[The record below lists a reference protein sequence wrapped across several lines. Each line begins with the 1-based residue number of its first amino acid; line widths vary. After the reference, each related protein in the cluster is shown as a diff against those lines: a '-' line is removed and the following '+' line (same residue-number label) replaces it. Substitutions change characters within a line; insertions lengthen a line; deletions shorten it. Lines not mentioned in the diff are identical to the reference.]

1 MTDYTKTTDFGVKDG
16 LSTGN
21 ASKLVKGSE
30 FDTEFDAI
38 ETAVATKA
46 DKASPT
52 FTGTV
57 TGANVTVN
65 GTFKLADT
73 SDDHYYTW
81 AVNELT
87 ADRTVTWPLL
97 TGNDTIVFE
106 AHTATLTN
114 KTIDL
119 TSNTLTGTTAQ
130 FNTALSDGSFATLAG
145 TETLTN
151 KTINGSNNTITN
163 VSLSTGISGLGTGVG
178 TFLATPSSANLAS
191 AVTDETGSGAL
202 VFGTSPTI
210 ATPTLTLKQGT
221 SPTPTAE
228 GAIEWDT
235 DDDAIIVG
243 DGSSQKK
250 FYPAAAPVDEGIQ
263 FYVGTTPTI
272 DAGGLAYDEAS
283 GIAKLK
289 INADDSLNFAYLQM
303 GSDQIPLVYLDAGQP
318 DKIALNNIFQL
329 DLATKTTIGAAGALS
344 VVASDSGTISNEA
357 SVAIRLDYTS
367 ILGTTISG
375 EEEYPDEVI
384 IKFWNL
390 IPATDNA
397 SLYLRLDATAGGG
410 DSGASDYR
418 SGTTDAAQITI
429 AAGVGSDTNENGASG
444 EIRIFTPNSASYT
457 QVRASGTNTNS
468 ANNIVAID
476 VAAQRNSATAMTYA
490 YLLFS
495 SGNIESGK
503 IGVYY
508 VKSF

>member
-21 ASKLVKGSE
+21 AAKLVKGSE

-119 TSNTLTGTTAQ
+119 TSNTLQGSKTE
-130 FNTALSDGSFATLAG
+130 FNTALESDTFLMSSDLLDEDTMTSNSATAPASQQSIKAYVDG
-145 TETLTN
+145 
-151 KTINGSNNTITN
+151 K
-163 VSLSTGISGLGTGVG
+163 
-178 TFLATPSSANLAS
+178 LATPA
-191 AVTDETGSGAL
+191 
-202 VFGTSPTI
+202 
-210 ATPTLTLKQGT
+210 
-221 SPTPTAE
+221 
-228 GAIEWDT
+228 
-235 DDDAIIVG
+235 
-243 DGSSQKK
+243 
-250 FYPAAAPVDEGIQ
+250 DEGIQ

-289 INADDSLNFAYLQM
+289 INSDDQYNFAILQM
-303 GSDQIPLVYLDAGQP
+303 GSDQIPLSYIDLGQAN
-318 DKIALNNIFQL
+318 KISLNNIYAV
-329 DLATKTTIGAAGALS
+329 DTGTATTIAQNSAIGLNTTDTDTA
-344 VVASDSGTISNEA
+344 ISNA
-357 SVAIRLDYTS
+357 SSVEIKLDRGNET
-367 ILGTTISG
+367 
-375 EEEYPDEVI
+375 PNEVI

-390 IPATDNA
+390 IPATDGA
-397 SLYLRLDATAGGG
+397 SLYFRLDSTAAGG

-418 SGTTDAAQITI
+418 SGTTDSAQITI
-429 AAGVGSDTNENGASG
+429 AGSVGSDTNENGVSG
-444 EIRIFTPNSASYT
+444 EIRIFTPHATSYT
-457 QVRASGTNTNS
+457 QVRAVGMYCNS
-468 ANNIVAID
+468 ANNIVTID
-476 VAAQRNSATAMTYA
+476 VAAHRSSTTAMTYA

-503 IGVYY
+503 VGVYY
-508 VKSF
+508 VRTA